1 MIIIKTDDEI
11 KKIRKASIITSKT
24 LDYLR
29 EHIKEG
35 ITTKELD
42 KMAEEFIISNNAKP
56 AFKGYR
62 GYPASI
68 CTSVN
73 NVVIHGIPDNYRL
86 KEGDIISIDI
96 GVNYRG
102 YFGDAAYTFPV
113 GKIPDNAKI
122 LLEVTEK
129 ALMIGI
135 KNAIPGKRTGDVGNA
150 IEEYVESFGFSVVK
164 DFCGHGIGK
173 MLHEEPSI
181 PNFGK
186 QGFGNQFQ
194 KNMTIAIEPMVN
206 EGISNVIIKDDGWT
220 VETMDG
226 LLSAHFEHTLLI
238 TEDSNEILT
247 FHPKFSS

>member
-11 KKIRKASIITSKT
+11 KKIRRASIITSKT
-24 LDYLR
+24 LEYLGGY
-29 EHIKEG
+29 IKEG

-42 KMAEEFIISNNAKP
+42 KIAEDFIISNDAKP

-73 NVVIHGIPDNYRL
+73 NVVIHGIPNNYRL
-86 KEGDIISIDI
+86 REGDIISIDI

-113 GKIPDNAKI
+113 GKISEKTKKLIN
-122 LLEVTEK
+122 VTKE

-135 KNAIPGKRTGDVGNA
+135 KNAISGKRTGDVGYA
-150 IEEYVESFGFSVVK
+150 IEEYVEGFGFSVVR
-164 DFCGHGIGK
+164 DFCGHGVGK

-181 PNFGK
+181 PNFGNP
-186 QGFGNQFQ
+186 GFGNQFQ
-194 KNMTIAIEPMVN
+194 KNMTVAIEPMVN
-206 EGISNVIIKDDGWT
+206 EGVSSVIIKEDGWT

-226 LLSAHFEHTLLI
+226 LLSAHFEHTILI
-238 TEDSNEILT
+238 TEDGNEILT
-247 FHPKFSS
+247 VHPQFSS